1 MRVILFYIHH
11 VRIHTMLAHTHC
23 LSLNSPIYI
32 YIYIHIHT
40 RVRRHAH
47 FSTILLIE
55 LNDDDVRAR
64 EKQ

>member
-11 VRIHTMLAHTHC
+11 VRIHTICSHTYTVSRWIR
-23 LSLNSPIYI
+23 L
-32 YIYIHIHT
+32 YIHLHT